1 MGWIYLILLIAGGVF
16 VYRTLVAIEKE
27 IRAEIEVSGID
38 SSVCNKDEIPAV
50 TTPTVVA
57 NDSIDQRISVTIANR
72 PGILQTEMYVEFQ
85 DVDKKLIQKELLNL
99 DRSGKISRLRSAKT
113 FKLFIKD

>member
-27 IRAEIEVSGID
+27 IRAEIEGAD
-38 SSVCNKDEIPAV
+38 TNSSVSRKDDIPVV
-50 TTPTVVA
+50 TAPSVVA
-57 NDSIDQRISVTIANR
+57 IDSIDQRISVAIATR
-72 PGILQTEMYVEFQ
+72 PGIFQTEIYAELQ
-85 DVDKKLIQKELLNL
+85 DVEKKLIQKELLNL
-99 DRSGKISRLRSAKT
+99 DRSGKISRVRSGKT

>member
-16 VYRTLVAIEKE
+16 VYRTLIAIEKE

-38 SSVCNKDEIPAV
+38 SSASNKDEILAV
-50 TTPTVVA
+50 TTPTVVV
-57 NDSIDQRISVTIANR
+57 NDSIDQRISVAIATR
-72 PGILQTEMYVEFQ
+72 PGILQTEMYAKFHVA
-85 DVDKKLIQKELLNL
+85 DKKLIQKELLNL
-99 DRSGKISRLRSAKT
+99 DRSGKISRVRSGKT